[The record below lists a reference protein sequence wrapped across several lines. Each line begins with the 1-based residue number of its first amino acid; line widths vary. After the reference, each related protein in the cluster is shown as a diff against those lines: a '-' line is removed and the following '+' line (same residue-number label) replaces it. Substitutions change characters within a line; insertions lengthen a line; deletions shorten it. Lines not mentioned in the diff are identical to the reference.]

1 MTFEEMWRDLA
12 PIGRGP
18 SGGYFR
24 QPFGAAER
32 ECAAWFRAV
41 SAARGL
47 DVRSDG
53 NGNTV
58 AWWRPEGAS
67 GPGVLT
73 GSHLDSVL
81 DGGAYD
87 GPLGVVSALAALDRL
102 RERGFTPTR
111 PIGVAT
117 FVEEEGSRFGTACL
131 GSRLATGAL
140 TPEAARELR
149 DPEGIWLAD
158 AMAEHG
164 LAPAVSDLLDDVA
177 VFVELHVEQGR
188 ALVDHDAAIG
198 VATGI
203 WPHGRYR
210 FDFTGVADH
219 AGTTRMEDR
228 RDPMLAASMTV
239 LAANKQARVQGA
251 RATFGRLEI
260 TPNGTN
266 AIPSAVHAWLDARAE
281 DEESLQALVD
291 AITKQAHD
299 RVARDGTA
307 VVVTPESVSAPVTFD
322 RDLAATLAGDHH
334 GPDWPMLATQAG
346 HDAGVL
352 ALAGIP
358 TAMLFVRNPTGVSHS
373 PAEHAEMADCL
384 AGVEA
389 LAESLERLAR

>member
-1 MTFEEMWRDLA
+1 TGGEGARREPWQALPVDPGRGLRWTDPMTFEEMWRDLA

-24 QPFGAAER
+24 QPFVAAER
-32 ECAAWFRAV
+32 ECAAWFRDV

-67 GPGVLT
+67 GLGVLT

-87 GPLGVVSALAALDRL
+87 GPLGVVSALAALVRL

-203 WPHGRYR
+203 WPHG
-210 FDFTGVADH
+210 
-219 AGTTRMEDR
+219 
-228 RDPMLAASMTV
+228 
-239 LAANKQARVQGA
+239 
-251 RATFGRLEI
+251 
-260 TPNGTN
+260 
-266 AIPSAVHAWLDARAE
+266 
-281 DEESLQALVD
+281 
-291 AITKQAHD
+291 
-299 RVARDGTA
+299 
-307 VVVTPESVSAPVTFD
+307 
-322 RDLAATLAGDHH
+322 
-334 GPDWPMLATQAG
+334 
-346 HDAGVL
+346 
-352 ALAGIP
+352 
-358 TAMLFVRNPTGVSHS
+358 
-373 PAEHAEMADCL
+373 
-384 AGVEA
+384 
-389 LAESLERLAR
+389 